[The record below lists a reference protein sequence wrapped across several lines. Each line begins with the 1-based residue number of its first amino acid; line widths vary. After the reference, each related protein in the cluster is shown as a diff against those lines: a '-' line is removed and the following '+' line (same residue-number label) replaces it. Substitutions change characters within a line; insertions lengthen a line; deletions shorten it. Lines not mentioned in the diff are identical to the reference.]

1 MKLSPLLLATLLT
14 TAAAQQPRRMRKI
27 YNRHTSQ
34 LLEQTRASFAE
45 RLLAKG
51 DKVPEPA
58 LSMSLS
64 MSVGATATATT
75 VAAVGTTETPV
86 TTTVTSSVWAT
97 DMPKPMQPIFDPE
110 EVVDEEPAANDEVV
124 PATNDEFPEE
134 TIKDPAAT
142 PGAATAVIDDGSSG

>member
-64 MSVGATATATT
+64 MSVGDTATATT

-97 DMPKPMQPIFDPE
+97 DMPKPMQPISDPE
-110 EVVDEEPAANDEVV
+110 EVVDEEPAV